1 MNTLLV
7 NANKV
12 NFFKDMHVKIDTNV
26 NTGYGKDTDKNGYA
40 NIKYRELIQK
50 LTATLS
56 LTLLSFGWGSTV
68 NAAQQ
73 QIALVGTWTSIPDA
87 PLVQKPEKA
96 SEGLYQLQ
104 VNADGT
110 LTPVKVLQMKSPSWV
125 VKSKDGRFAYT
136 TNEENEG
143 AVTAL
148 SVQNGKVE
156 VLNTVNSHGGHPT
169 HASISLDGKFLF
181 VSNYS
186 AFDKGRGGVAVL
198 PILPNGYL
206 GEMVQ
211 NIVFAEGSGH
221 VKGRQDSGHAHSTT
235 FSPDGKYLYAS
246 DLGNDKVY
254 AFRYNP
260 SKPQPLEADKSRDV
274 SFKHGSGPRHM
285 VFSPNGKQAYIT
297 AEMRSEIVTFNV
309 QDGHLKKVA
318 ELKLVHEDKTPEFK
332 SASGIILSPNG
343 KYVIAANR
351 GADNKLLVFK
361 IQQNGLLGQPQVY
374 KANGIEPRAFSF
386 DESGKYL
393 YVTNVYS
400 NNISLFRFDTKNGSL
415 KPLGDAAKI
424 STPTDI
430 KFFQ

>member
-1 MNTLLV
+1 M
-7 NANKV
+7 
-12 NFFKDMHVKIDTNV
+12 KIDTDV

-198 PILPNGYL
+198 PILPNGHL

-211 NIVFAEGSGH
+211 NIVFSEGSGH

-400 NNISLFRFDTKNGSL
+400 NNISLFRDGSVNL
-415 KPLGDAAKI
+415 NNSYK
-424 STPTDI
+424 
-430 KFFQ
+430 

>member
-1 MNTLLV
+1 MPVEKDTCV
-7 NANKV
+7 EIRDSKV
-12 NFFKDMHVKIDTNV
+12 NDT
-26 NTGYGKDTDKNGYA
+26 
-40 NIKYRELIQK
+40 NIKYRGLIQK

-56 LTLLSFGWGSTV
+56 LSFLSLGWGSTV
-68 NAAQQ
+68 NAAEQ

-104 VNADGT
+104 VNAEGT
-110 LTPVKVLQMKSPSWV
+110 LTPVKVLKMKSPSWI

-136 TNEENEG
+136 TNEENLGE
-143 AVTAL
+143 VTAL

-186 AFDKGRGGVAVL
+186 AFDKGRGGVAVF
-198 PILPNGYL
+198 PILPNGHL

-211 NIVFAEGSGH
+211 NIVFSEGSGH
-221 VKGRQDSGHAHSTT
+221 VKGRQESGHAHSTT

-254 AFRYNP
+254 VFRYNP
-260 SKPQPLEADKSRDV
+260 NKTQPLEADNGRDV
-274 SFKHGSGPRHM
+274 TFNHGSGPRHM
-285 VFSPNGKQAYIT
+285 VFSSDGKHAYVT

-309 QDGHLKKVA
+309 QDGYLKKTA

-332 SASGIILSPNG
+332 SASGIILSPDG

-351 GADNKLLVFK
+351 GSDNKLLVFK
-361 IQQNGLLGQPQVY
+361 IQEDGLLAQPTVY

-386 DESGKYL
+386 DATGKYL
-393 YVTNVYS
+393 YVTNVFT
-400 NNISLFRFDTKNGSL
+400 NNISLFRFDAKNGTL
-415 KPLGDAAKI
+415 KSVGDAAKI

-430 KFFQ
+430 KFFN

>member
-1 MNTLLV
+1 M
-7 NANKV
+7 
-12 NFFKDMHVKIDTNV
+12 KIDTDV

-198 PILPNGYL
+198 PILPNGHL

-254 AFRYNP
+254 TFRYNP
-260 SKPQPLEADKSRDV
+260 SKSQPLEADKSRDV

-309 QDGHLKKVA
+309 QEGHLKKVA

-430 KFFQ
+430 KFF

>member
-1 MNTLLV
+1 M
-7 NANKV
+7 
-12 NFFKDMHVKIDTNV
+12 KIDTDV
-26 NTGYGKDTDKNGYA
+26 KTGYGKDTDKNGYA

-50 LTATLS
+50 FTATLS
-56 LTLLSFGWGSTV
+56 LTLLSIGWGSTV

-198 PILPNGYL
+198 PILPNGHL

-430 KFFQ
+430 KFF

>member
-1 MNTLLV
+1 M
-7 NANKV
+7 
-12 NFFKDMHVKIDTNV
+12 DTDV

-198 PILPNGYL
+198 PILPNGHL

-260 SKPQPLEADKSRDV
+260 SKSQPLEADKSRDV

-309 QDGHLKKVA
+309 QEGHLKKVA

-415 KPLGDAAKI
+415 KSLGDAAKI

-430 KFFQ
+430 KFF

>member
-1 MNTLLV
+1 M
-7 NANKV
+7 
-12 NFFKDMHVKIDTNV
+12 KIDTDV

-50 LTATLS
+50 LTATLL

-68 NAAQQ
+68 NAAQP

-125 VKSKDGRFAYT
+125 VKSKDSRFAYT

-198 PILPNGYL
+198 PILPNGHL

-415 KPLGDAAKI
+415 KSLGDAAKI

-430 KFFQ
+430 KFF

>member
-1 MNTLLV
+1 
-7 NANKV
+7 
-12 NFFKDMHVKIDTNV
+12 
-26 NTGYGKDTDKNGYA
+26 
-40 NIKYRELIQK
+40 
-50 LTATLS
+50 
-56 LTLLSFGWGSTV
+56 
-68 NAAQQ
+68 
-73 QIALVGTWTSIPDA
+73 
-87 PLVQKPEKA
+87 
-96 SEGLYQLQ
+96 
-104 VNADGT
+104 
-110 LTPVKVLQMKSPSWV
+110 
-125 VKSKDGRFAYT
+125 
-136 TNEENEG
+136 
-143 AVTAL
+143 
-148 SVQNGKVE
+148 
-156 VLNTVNSHGGHPT
+156 
-169 HASISLDGKFLF
+169 
-181 VSNYS
+181 
-186 AFDKGRGGVAVL
+186 
-198 PILPNGYL
+198 
-206 GEMVQ
+206 
-211 NIVFAEGSGH
+211 
-221 VKGRQDSGHAHSTT
+221 
-235 FSPDGKYLYAS
+235 
-246 DLGNDKVY
+246 NDKVY

-430 KFFQ
+430 KFF

>member
-1 MNTLLV
+1 M
-7 NANKV
+7 
-12 NFFKDMHVKIDTNV
+12 KIDTDV
-26 NTGYGKDTDKNGYA
+26 KTGYGKDTDKNGYA

-87 PLVQKPEKA
+87 ALVQKPEKA

-198 PILPNGYL
+198 PILPNGHL

-211 NIVFAEGSGH
+211 NIVFSGGSGH

-430 KFFQ
+430 KFF

>member
-73 QIALVGTWTSIPDA
+73 QTALVGTWTSIPDA

-125 VKSKDGRFAYT
+125 VKPKDGRFAYT

-198 PILPNGYL
+198 PILPNGHL

-430 KFFQ
+430 KFF

>member
-1 MNTLLV
+1 M
-7 NANKV
+7 
-12 NFFKDMHVKIDTNV
+12 KIDTDV

-110 LTPVKVLQMKSPSWV
+110 LTPVKILQMKSPSWV

-198 PILPNGYL
+198 SILPNGHL

-430 KFFQ
+430 KFF

>member
-12 NFFKDMHVKIDTNV
+12 NFFKDMHVKIDTDV
-26 NTGYGKDTDKNGYA
+26 KTGYGKDTDKNGYA

-198 PILPNGYL
+198 PILPNGHL

-351 GADNKLLVFK
+351 GVDNKLLVFK

-400 NNISLFRFDTKNGSL
+400 NNNSLFRFDTKNGSL

-430 KFFQ
+430 KFF

>member
-12 NFFKDMHVKIDTNV
+12 NFFKDMHVKIDTDV
-26 NTGYGKDTDKNGYA
+26 KTGYGKDTDKNGYA

-87 PLVQKPEKA
+87 PLVQRPEKA

-198 PILPNGYL
+198 PILPNGHL

-211 NIVFAEGSGH
+211 NIVFSEGSGH

-332 SASGIILSPNG
+332 SASGIILSPM
-343 KYVIAANR
+343 V
-351 GADNKLLVFK
+351 
-361 IQQNGLLGQPQVY
+361 
-374 KANGIEPRAFSF
+374 SM
-386 DESGKYL
+386 
-393 YVTNVYS
+393 
-400 NNISLFRFDTKNGSL
+400 
-415 KPLGDAAKI
+415 
-424 STPTDI
+424 
-430 KFFQ
+430 

>member
-1 MNTLLV
+1 M
-7 NANKV
+7 
-12 NFFKDMHVKIDTNV
+12 KIDTDV

-169 HASISLDGKFLF
+169 HASISLDGKYLF

-198 PILPNGYL
+198 PILPNGHL

-309 QDGHLKKVA
+309 QEGHLKKVA

-430 KFFQ
+430 KFF

>member
-1 MNTLLV
+1 M
-7 NANKV
+7 
-12 NFFKDMHVKIDTNV
+12 KIDTDV

-198 PILPNGYL
+198 PILPNGHL

-221 VKGRQDSGHAHSTT
+221 VKGRQDSGHALSTT

-332 SASGIILSPNG
+332 SASGIILSSNG

-430 KFFQ
+430 KFF

>member
-12 NFFKDMHVKIDTNV
+12 NFFKDMHVKIDTDV

-87 PLVQKPEKA
+87 PLVQKPVKA

-186 AFDKGRGGVAVL
+186 AFDKGRVAVL
-198 PILPNGYL
+198 PILPNGHL

-430 KFFQ
+430 KFF

>member
-1 MNTLLV
+1 M
-7 NANKV
+7 
-12 NFFKDMHVKIDTNV
+12 KIDTDV

-96 SEGLYQLQ
+96 SDGLYQLQ

-125 VKSKDGRFAYT
+125 IKSKDGRFAYT

-181 VSNYS
+181 VSNYA

-198 PILPNGYL
+198 PILPNGHL

-211 NIVFAEGSGH
+211 NIVFSEGSGH

-430 KFFQ
+430 KFF

>member
-1 MNTLLV
+1 M
-7 NANKV
+7 
-12 NFFKDMHVKIDTNV
+12 KIDTNV

-198 PILPNGYL
+198 PILPNGHL

-260 SKPQPLEADKSRDV
+260 SKPQPLEEDKSRDV
-274 SFKHGSGPRHM
+274 SFKYGSGPRHM

-430 KFFQ
+430 KFF

>member
-1 MNTLLV
+1 M
-7 NANKV
+7 
-12 NFFKDMHVKIDTNV
+12 KIDTDV
-26 NTGYGKDTDKNGYA
+26 KTGYGKDTDKNGYA

-148 SVQNGKVE
+148 SIQNGKVE

-198 PILPNGYL
+198 PILPNGHL
-206 GEMVQ
+206 GEMIQ

-297 AEMRSEIVTFNV
+297 AEMQSEIVTFNV

-374 KANGIEPRAFSF
+374 KANGIEPRAFAF

-424 STPTDI
+424 ATPTDI
-430 KFFQ
+430 KFF

>member
-1 MNTLLV
+1 MPVEKDTCV
-7 NANKV
+7 EIRDSKV
-12 NFFKDMHVKIDTNV
+12 NDT
-26 NTGYGKDTDKNGYA
+26 
-40 NIKYRELIQK
+40 NIKYCELIQK

-56 LTLLSFGWGSTV
+56 LSFLSLGWGSTV
-68 NAAQQ
+68 NAAEQ

-110 LTPVKVLQMKSPSWV
+110 LTPVKVLKMKSPSWI

-136 TNEENEG
+136 TNEENLGE
-143 AVTAL
+143 VTAL

-186 AFDKGRGGVAVL
+186 AFDKGRGGVAVF
-198 PILPNGYL
+198 PILPNGHL

-211 NIVFAEGSGH
+211 NIVFSEGSGH
-221 VKGRQDSGHAHSTT
+221 VKGRQESGHAHSTT

-254 AFRYNP
+254 VFRYNP
-260 SKPQPLEADKSRDV
+260 NKTQPLEADNSRDV
-274 SFKHGSGPRHM
+274 TFNHGSGPRHM
-285 VFSPNGKQAYIT
+285 VFSSDGKHAYVT

-309 QDGHLKKVA
+309 QDGYLKKTA

-332 SASGIILSPNG
+332 SASGIILSPDG

-351 GADNKLLVFK
+351 GSDNKLLVFK
-361 IQQNGLLGQPQVY
+361 IQEDGLLAQPTVY

-386 DESGKYL
+386 DATGKYL
-393 YVTNVYS
+393 YVTNVFT
-400 NNISLFRFDTKNGSL
+400 NNISLFRFDAKNGTL
-415 KPLGDAAKI
+415 KSVGDAAKI

-430 KFFQ
+430 KFFN

>member
-1 MNTLLV
+1 M
-7 NANKV
+7 
-12 NFFKDMHVKIDTNV
+12 DTDV

-156 VLNTVNSHGGHPT
+156 VLNTINSHGGHPT
-169 HASISLDGKFLF
+169 HASISLDGKYLF

-198 PILPNGYL
+198 PILPNGHL

-430 KFFQ
+430 KFF

>member
-1 MNTLLV
+1 M
-7 NANKV
+7 
-12 NFFKDMHVKIDTNV
+12 DTDV

-198 PILPNGYL
+198 PILPNGHL

-235 FSPDGKYLYAS
+235 FSQDGKYLYAS

-260 SKPQPLEADKSRDV
+260 SKSQPLEADKSRDV

-309 QDGHLKKVA
+309 QEGHLKKVA

-430 KFFQ
+430 KFF

>member
-12 NFFKDMHVKIDTNV
+12 NFFKDMHVKIDTDV
-26 NTGYGKDTDKNGYA
+26 KTGYGKDTDKNGYA

-198 PILPNGYL
+198 PILPNGHL

-211 NIVFAEGSGH
+211 NIVFRR
-221 VKGRQDSGHAHSTT
+221 VLVMLKGVRIVAMPIRQLLAQMVSIYMQVILEMTKSMLFVTT
-235 FSPDGKYLYAS
+235 
-246 DLGNDKVY
+246 
-254 AFRYNP
+254 
-260 SKPQPLEADKSRDV
+260 QV
-274 SFKHGSGPRHM
+274 SLNHLKR
-285 VFSPNGKQAYIT
+285 T
-297 AEMRSEIVTFNV
+297 RAEM
-309 QDGHLKKVA
+309 
-318 ELKLVHEDKTPEFK
+318 
-332 SASGIILSPNG
+332 
-343 KYVIAANR
+343 
-351 GADNKLLVFK
+351 
-361 IQQNGLLGQPQVY
+361 
-374 KANGIEPRAFSF
+374 
-386 DESGKYL
+386 
-393 YVTNVYS
+393 
-400 NNISLFRFDTKNGSL
+400 
-415 KPLGDAAKI
+415 
-424 STPTDI
+424 
-430 KFFQ
+430 

>member
-12 NFFKDMHVKIDTNV
+12 NFFKDMHVKIDTDV

-198 PILPNGYL
+198 PILPNGHL

-285 VFSPNGKQAYIT
+285 VFLPNGKQAYIT

-430 KFFQ
+430 KFF

>member
-1 MNTLLV
+1 M
-7 NANKV
+7 
-12 NFFKDMHVKIDTNV
+12 KIDTDV
-26 NTGYGKDTDKNGYA
+26 NTGYGKDTEKNGYA
-40 NIKYRELIQK
+40 NINYRELIQK

-198 PILPNGYL
+198 PILPNGHL

-211 NIVFAEGSGH
+211 NIVFSEGSGH

-415 KPLGDAAKI
+415 KSLGDAAKI

-430 KFFQ
+430 KFF

>member
-1 MNTLLV
+1 M
-7 NANKV
+7 
-12 NFFKDMHVKIDTNV
+12 KIDTDV

-143 AVTAL
+143 GVTAL

-198 PILPNGYL
+198 PILPNGHL

-415 KPLGDAAKI
+415 KSLGDAAKI

-430 KFFQ
+430 KFF

>member
-7 NANKV
+7 NASKV
-12 NFFKDMHVKIDTNV
+12 NFFKDMHVKIDTDV

-148 SVQNGKVE
+148 TVQNGKVE

-198 PILPNGYL
+198 PILPNGHL

-211 NIVFAEGSGH
+211 NIVFSEGSGH

-274 SFKHGSGPRHM
+274 SYKHGSGPRHM

-430 KFFQ
+430 KFF

>member
-1 MNTLLV
+1 M
-7 NANKV
+7 
-12 NFFKDMHVKIDTNV
+12 KIDTNV

-110 LTPVKVLQMKSPSWV
+110 LTPVKVLQMRSPSWV

-198 PILPNGYL
+198 PILPNGHL

-374 KANGIEPRAFSF
+374 KANGIEPRAFAF

-424 STPTDI
+424 ATPTDI
-430 KFFQ
+430 KFF

>member
-1 MNTLLV
+1 M
-7 NANKV
+7 
-12 NFFKDMHVKIDTNV
+12 KIDTDV

-198 PILPNGYL
+198 PILPNGHL

-260 SKPQPLEADKSRDV
+260 SKSQPLEADKSRDV

-309 QDGHLKKVA
+309 QEGHLKKVA

-415 KPLGDAAKI
+415 KSLGDAAKI

-430 KFFQ
+430 KFF

>member
-1 MNTLLV
+1 M
-7 NANKV
+7 
-12 NFFKDMHVKIDTNV
+12 DTDV

-40 NIKYRELIQK
+40 NIKYHELIQK

-198 PILPNGYL
+198 PILPNGHL

-361 IQQNGLLGQPQVY
+361 IQQNGLIGQPQVY

-430 KFFQ
+430 KFF

>member
-12 NFFKDMHVKIDTNV
+12 NFFKDMHVKIDTDV

-110 LTPVKVLQMKSPSWV
+110 LTPVKILQMKSPSWV

-198 PILPNGYL
+198 SILPNGHL

-430 KFFQ
+430 KFF

>member
-12 NFFKDMHVKIDTNV
+12 NFFKDMHVKIDTDV
-26 NTGYGKDTDKNGYA
+26 KTGYGKDTDKNGYA

-56 LTLLSFGWGSTV
+56 WTLLSFGWGSTV
-68 NAAQQ
+68 NAAQP

-198 PILPNGYL
+198 PILPNGHL

-211 NIVFAEGSGH
+211 NIVFSEGSGH

-361 IQQNGLLGQPQVY
+361 IQQNGLLDQPQVY

-430 KFFQ
+430 KFF

>member
-1 MNTLLV
+1 M
-7 NANKV
+7 
-12 NFFKDMHVKIDTNV
+12 KIDTNV

-87 PLVQKPEKA
+87 PLVQKTEKA

-198 PILPNGYL
+198 PILPNGHL

-260 SKPQPLEADKSRDV
+260 SNPQPLEADKSRDV

-430 KFFQ
+430 KFF

>member
-1 MNTLLV
+1 MPVEKDTCV
-7 NANKV
+7 EIRDSKV
-12 NFFKDMHVKIDTNV
+12 NDT
-26 NTGYGKDTDKNGYA
+26 
-40 NIKYRELIQK
+40 NIKYRGLIQK

-56 LTLLSFGWGSTV
+56 LSFLSLGWGSTV
-68 NAAQQ
+68 NAAEQ

-110 LTPVKVLQMKSPSWV
+110 LTPVKVLKMKSPSWI

-136 TNEENEG
+136 TNEENLGE
-143 AVTAL
+143 VTAL

-186 AFDKGRGGVAVL
+186 AFDKGRGGVAVF
-198 PILPNGYL
+198 PILPNGHL
-206 GEMVQ
+206 DEMVQ
-211 NIVFAEGSGH
+211 NIVFSEGSGH
-221 VKGRQDSGHAHSTT
+221 VKGRQESGHAHSTT

-254 AFRYNP
+254 VFRYNP
-260 SKPQPLEADKSRDV
+260 NKTQPLEADNSRDV
-274 SFKHGSGPRHM
+274 TFNHGSGPRHM
-285 VFSPNGKQAYIT
+285 VFSSDGKHAYVT

-309 QDGHLKKVA
+309 QDGYLKKTA

-332 SASGIILSPNG
+332 SASGIILSPDG

-351 GADNKLLVFK
+351 GSDNKLLVFK
-361 IQQNGLLGQPQVY
+361 IQEDGLLAQPTVY

-386 DESGKYL
+386 DATGKYL
-393 YVTNVYS
+393 YVTNVFT
-400 NNISLFRFDTKNGSL
+400 NNISLFRFDAKNGTL
-415 KPLGDAAKI
+415 KSVGDAAKI

-430 KFFQ
+430 KFFN